1 MADEKKT
8 SAISGLL
15 GKVGGAFV
23 GGIGSSIGSGI
34 GSAISG
40 LFGPSYETQAR
51 RQREQ
56 YDAMSGIAYKW
67 NEAAADNAAKRQQN
81 FYDYTLRQES
91 PAMQAKRLKEA
102 GLSKGLMYS
111 NAAGSVATA
120 GSGAGGMQGGGGGNP
135 TVDTPAAQTSALAVE
150 KQANLSAMNMLAD
163 VKLKN
168 AQAKNIDEDTEKIS
182 KETESIGKD
191 IEIKSF
197 EAQIKETGAYIAKE
211 TKFMEIG
218 LKRQNLNTEVL
229 KNAWDAM
236 TKYGVDHYSEDQQ
249 LAVLG
254 KNTNS
259 LEYKEL
265 QKSIDKIIEEIAYT
279 KKQEDMIEFTQ
290 DMQEKELQLNML
302 QLAAQI
308 QRNEIE
314 EARVGIEKFVADY
327 QTGEKWNWKTIADIA
342 TGLGKLS
349 ASVVMKGKLK

>member
-8 SAISGLL
+8 STISGLL
-15 GKVGGAFV
+15 GKAGSAFA

-34 GSAISG
+34 GGLISG

-67 NEAAADNAAKRQQN
+67 NEAAANNAAKRQQD
-81 FYDYTLRQES
+81 FYDYTLKQES

-120 GSGAGGMQGGGGGNP
+120 GSGAGGIQGGGGGNP
-135 TVDTPAAQTSALAVE
+135 TVDTPAAQTSALAAE
-150 KQANLSAMNMLAD
+150 KQANLAAMNMLAD

-168 AQAKNIDEDTEKIS
+168 AQAENIDKDTEKIG

-197 EAQIKETGAYIAKE
+197 EAQIKQTEAYITKE
-211 TKFMEIG
+211 TKFIEIG

-254 KNTNS
+254 KNKNS

-265 QKSIDKIIEEIAYT
+265 QKSVDKIVEEIAYT

-290 DMQEKELQLNML
+290 YMQDQNLQLNIL

-314 EARVGIEKFVADY
+314 EARVGVERFLADY

-349 ASVVMKGKLK
+349 ASVVMKGRFK